1 VNAWRPS
8 HPRHRPPSP
17 AGWGVATSAYQ
28 IERAWDEDGKGAL
41 IWDTF
46 AHTPGNID
54 FETPERIP
62 KLSAAWFRAAL
73 RENAVV

>member
-1 VNAWRPS
+1 MTAITPEAPTAVAR
-8 HPRHRPPSP
+8 RFY
-17 AGWGVATSAYQ
+17 WGVATSACQ